1 MYVVTHYE
9 EETQAQRRN
18 EAQAEMRRIRAGRT
32 ARDEARVVKLRARVE
47 RALRSLGEAPVMG
60 PWEAL

>member
-9 EETQAQRRN
+9 DQVHTQRRS

-32 ARDEARVVKLRARVE
+32 VRDEARVVKLRTRLE
-47 RALRSLGEAPVMG
+47 TALRSLGEAPLIG